1 MNINHTKTP
10 LRTSAALLL
19 LGTASLMADAG
30 VRHVLSFDVSALSV
44 ETVTMSD
51 GEDYAE
57 LTWPGM
63 SYAGEPGTPALPV
76 RTVKV
81 KVPPLSRNFRVSVIS
96 SEDTLT
102 NILDEWISPVRRDV
116 PINEA
121 GTDDGFTAPS
131 EEAYST
137 IHDAGA
143 QIVGDYF
150 LEGCIHLLNVSLSP
164 VSYDPATGAVTACRE
179 MEIEIEWDDC
189 LASDMEMPPVEG
201 AVPSGMINLSDVID
215 CTQPSAAAGSIARAG
230 SLEPLTNMP
239 SYYIITDRS
248 LVSAFNRLAVWKQL
262 KGYMVKVVA
271 IQDILA
277 NSKYKV
283 NESTAIVDAAAALRA
298 YLKDEY
304 NTYKANGAFF
314 CLIAGDTETTMPYR
328 MTWLNYNT
336 PDISTDFENIYMP
349 TDNYFGDLTSAWN
362 LVKDRN
368 GIYGTYY
375 NNLTYN
381 PLIYVGRLLCK
392 TTTEV
397 NNYIDKLILYESNPG
412 KGNTSYL
419 SKSLYFFQHSLDDDL
434 AIIQRDVPN
443 FDKRSVFDINNDY
456 FFIDAKMY
464 NLNADY
470 YPTGETIINKM
481 NDCGFASWFGHG
493 NPGGIGVSGEG
504 NPQVAGPWQCITAL
518 DYYDSNEC
526 GIENK
531 PNNGLDNLSNINKP
545 GVIYSISCTIMP
557 FDKIY
562 NIPYNFGSGYTVAG
576 KYGGVALLGNTR
588 YGYMEVSTHL
598 QIEFMREIFKTRK
611 IGMAEAISKG
621 TYFNNMTHYWHKY
634 VPATHNLIGDPEF
647 EMWLNQPLK
656 LQASVTTETE
666 NSLRLSGSGLA
677 GSKVFVTN
685 GVAGNLYTPT
695 SNTLTTT
702 LSAAPDNMKG
712 IKIVS
717 IWKTDYLPEVVFSA
731 NEGTLKNREMSFDL
745 TRAFLGY
752 KMNGQKGT
760 TPFTIQSGGILNLK
774 VSGITMMSD
783 NFQVLSGGK
792 LNLKCDNVVTNGT
805 IKQGAEVSIQSDS
818 IEFEEGFNVELGA
831 SFSYN

>member
-1 MNINHTKTP
+1 MNINHIKTP
-10 LRTSAALLL
+10 LRTAAALLL

-30 VRHVLSFDVSALSV
+30 VRHVLSFDVSTLSV
-44 ETVTMSD
+44 ETVTMPD

-96 SEDTLT
+96 REDTLM
-102 NILDEWISPVRRDV
+102 NILDEWVSPVRRDV

-143 QIVGDYF
+143 RITGDYF
-150 LEGCIHLLNVSLSP
+150 LEGCIHLVNVSLSP

-189 LASDMEMPPVEG
+189 LASDMETPPVEG
-201 AVPSGMINLSDVID
+201 AVPSGMIDLGDVID

-328 MTWLNYNT
+328 MTWQYAT
-336 PDISTDFENIYMP
+336 APDSDTKRDSVYVP
-349 TDNYFGDLTSAWN
+349 TDNYFGDLTSNWT
-362 LVKDRN
+362 LVKDGN
-368 GIYGTYY
+368 GIYGTYFEK
-375 NNLTYN
+375 LTYN
-381 PLIYVGRLLCK
+381 PQIYVGRLLCK

-397 NNYIDKLILYESNPG
+397 RNYIDKLILYESNPG
-412 KGNTSYL
+412 KGNASYL
-419 SKSLYFFQHSLDDDL
+419 TKSLYFFQDTLDGDL
-434 AIIQRDVPN
+434 KIVKNEIPN
-443 FDKRSVFDINNDY
+443 FEKSCAFDIDENY
-456 FFIDAKMY
+456 FFVDAKMAD
-464 NLNADY
+464 LNASY
-470 YPTGETIINKM
+470 YPTGEIIINKM

-493 NPGGIGVSGEG
+493 NPGSVGVSGYG
-504 NPQVAGPWQCITAL
+504 FGSGKPWECITAL
-518 DYYDSNEC
+518 DYYDIADC
-526 GIENK
+526 WIDNK
-531 PNNGLDNLSNINKP
+531 PNNGLDKLSNSNKP
-545 GVIYSISCTIMP
+545 GVVYSISCTIMP
-557 FDKIY
+557 FDKIHD
-562 NIPYNFGSGYTVAG
+562 IPYNMGSAYTVAG
-576 KYGGVALLGNTR
+576 KYGGVAMLGNTR
-588 YGYMEVSTHL
+588 EGKMTYSTNL
-598 QIEFMREIFKTRK
+598 QIEFMKEILNTRK
-611 IGMAEAISKG
+611 IGMAETLSKAF
-621 TYFNNMTHYWHKY
+621 YFNNKRKY
-634 VPATHNLIGDPEF
+634 EPTTNNLIGDPEF
-647 EMWLNQPLK
+647 EMWINTPLTLN
-656 LQASVTTETE
+656 AAISSETE
-666 NSLRLSGSGLA
+666 NGVTLNGVS

-685 GVAGNLYTPT
+685 GASGKLYTPT
-695 SNTLTTT
+695 NNSLSAT
-702 LSAAPDNMKG
+702 LSAAPANMKG

-717 IWKTDYLPEVVFSA
+717 IWKTGYLPHIVFSA
-731 NEGTLKNREMSFDL
+731 HDGTLKNQEL
-745 TRAFLGY
+745 TFNTTIALLGY
-752 KMNGQKGT
+752 QLKGQKGS
-760 TPFTIQSGGILNLK
+760 TPFTIQSGGVLNLE
-774 VSGITMMSD
+774 VSGITRISD
-783 NFQVLSGGK
+783 NFQILNGGK

>member
-1 MNINHTKTP
+1 MNINYIKTP
-10 LRTSAALLL
+10 WRTAAALLL

-30 VRHVLSFDVSALSV
+30 VRHALSFDVSALSV
-44 ETVTMSD
+44 ETVTMPD

-96 SEDTLT
+96 RDDTLT
-102 NILDEWISPVRRDV
+102 NILDEWVSPIRRDV

-121 GTDDGFTAPS
+121 GTDDGFSAPS

-143 QIVGDYF
+143 RITGDYF
-150 LEGCIHLLNVSLSP
+150 LEGCIHLVNVSLSP

-189 LASDMEMPPVEG
+189 LASDMETPPVEG
-201 AVPSGMINLSDVID
+201 AVPSGMIDLGDVID

-328 MTWLNYNT
+328 MTWLYSNT
-336 PDISTDFENIYMP
+336 PGISTDFENIYIP

-362 LVKDRN
+362 LVKDGN

-375 NNLTYN
+375 KNLTYN

-397 NNYIDKLILYESNPG
+397 RNYIDKLILYESNPG
-412 KGNTSYL
+412 KGAMDYL
-419 SKSLYFFQHSLDDDL
+419 SNSLYYFQNSFDDQL
-434 AIIQRDVPN
+434 TAIRDEIPLFN
-443 FDKRSVFDINNDY
+443 KRSVFDFNQDY
-456 FFIDAKMY
+456 FFVDAKM
-464 NLNADY
+464 NDLNAEF
-470 YPTGETIINKM
+470 YPSGETIINKM
-481 NDCGFASWFGHG
+481 NDCGFATWFGHG
-493 NPGGIGVSGEG
+493 NPGSVGVSGEG
-504 NPQVAGPWQCITAL
+504 DGDAKIWQCITPL
-518 DYYDSNEC
+518 DYYGYNEC
-526 GIENK
+526 FIYDK
-531 PNNGLDNLSNINKP
+531 PNNGLDKLSNSSKP
-545 GVIYSISCTIMP
+545 GVVYSMSCTIMP
-557 FDKIY
+557 FDNIY
-562 NIPYNFGSGYTVAG
+562 NIPYNLGSAYTVAG
-576 KYGGVALLGNTR
+576 KYGGVALIGNTR
-588 YGYMEVSTHL
+588 KGLKRSSTEL
-598 QIEFMREIFKTRK
+598 QVEFMKEVLDSRK
-611 IGMAEAISKG
+611 IGIAETLSKAS
-621 TYFNNMTHYWHKY
+621 YFNKSSLNKY
-634 VPATHNLIGDPEF
+634 APTTNNLIGDPEF
-647 EMWLNQPLK
+647 EMWLNTPLT
-656 LQASVTTETE
+656 LNAAISSETE
-666 NSLRLSGSGLA
+666 NGVTLNGVS

-685 GVAGNLYTPT
+685 GASGKLYTPT
-695 SNTLTTT
+695 TNSLSST
-702 LSAAPDNMKG
+702 LSAAPANMKG
-712 IKIVS
+712 IKVVS
-717 IWKTDYLPEVVFSA
+717 IWKTGYLPHIVFSA
-731 NEGTLKNREMSFDL
+731 HDGTLKNQEL
-745 TRAFLGY
+745 TFNTTIALLGY
-752 KMNGQKGT
+752 QLKGQKGS
-760 TPFTIQSGGILNLK
+760 TPFTIQSGGVLNLE
-774 VSGITMMSD
+774 VSGITRISD
-783 NFQVLSGGK
+783 NFQILNGGK